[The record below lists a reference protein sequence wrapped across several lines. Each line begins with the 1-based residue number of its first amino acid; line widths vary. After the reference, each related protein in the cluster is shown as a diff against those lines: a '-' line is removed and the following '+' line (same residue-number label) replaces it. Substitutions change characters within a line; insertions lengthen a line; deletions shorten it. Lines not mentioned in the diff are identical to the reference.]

1 MKKLFSLAPF
11 IIFIAT
17 FIVLNIIFA
26 GTDAHIKT
34 DFPIYAAFLA
44 IIASFFT
51 FKAKTT
57 LNEKIEVFIQGAAQ
71 TTVIHLCF
79 IFLFSTL
86 FTYTLTQIGGT
97 QTAVDIAL
105 YFLPQNLIL
114 PGIFLVTSAF
124 SVCVGT
130 SMGTIITFMP
140 IFYKVAQA
148 LSINPSLTA
157 GIVVSGAMLGDN
169 ISLISDTTI
178 AATKVTGST
187 IMAKF
192 KDNFRIALPSAIGTL
207 VVLSYI
213 NLTQIT
219 VQPIM
224 KLPELAQIN
233 FFNVI
238 PYFATFFLALAGFD
252 ILCVLIFGMA
262 IAMIIGLH
270 FGRIE
275 FINIMTF
282 FHHGFYQSKG
292 MVAIFVLV
300 LFLSGLSKIIAHN
313 GGIDYL
319 LELLGKE
326 SKSATR
332 TKFEI
337 FTLVFLVNCAIAI
350 NTISIIITGPIAAKL
365 GQSKKLKP
373 GRIANLL
380 DIGSCVSQGIL
391 PYTPQILLA
400 ASMCN
405 ISPLSTMPY
414 LYYPYALL
422 IATITDMAIR
432 KD

>member
-1 MKKLFSLAPF
+1 MKKLFTLMPF
-11 IIFIAT
+11 LIFIVA
-17 FIVLNIIFA
+17 FITLNIIFTGA
-26 GTDAHIKT
+26 SPHIKT

-51 FKAKTT
+51 FKPKTT

-97 QTAVDIAL
+97 QTAVEVAL

-148 LSINPSLTA
+148 LSINPSIAA
-157 GIVVSGAMLGDN
+157 GVVVSGAMLGDN

-192 KDNFRIALPSAIGTL
+192 KDNFRIALPAAIATL
-207 VVLSYI
+207 AILSYI
-213 NLTQIT
+213 NLTQIALT
-219 VQPIM
+219 PTM
-224 KLPELAQIN
+224 ALPKLANIN
-233 FFNVI
+233 FFNII

-252 ILCVLIFGMA
+252 ILCVLIFGMMIA
-262 IAMIIGLH
+262 IMIGLY

-275 FINIMTF
+275 LTNIMTF
-282 FHHGFYQSKG
+282 FHHGFYESKG
-292 MVAIFVLV
+292 MVSIFVLV

-326 SKSATR
+326 SKSTTR

-337 FTLVFLVNCAIAI
+337 FILVFLVNCAIAI
-350 NTISIIITGPIAAKL
+350 NTISIIITGPIAVKL
-365 GQSKKLKP
+365 GQNKLKP
-373 GRIANLL
+373 GRIANIL

-400 ASMCN
+400 ASMSN
-405 ISPLSTMPY
+405 ISPLCAMPY

-422 IATITDMAIR
+422 IATIADMAIR

>member
-1 MKKLFSLAPF
+1 MKKLFTLMPF

-17 FIVLNIIFA
+17 FITLNIFFSGI
-26 GTDAHIKT
+26 DAHIKT

-51 FKAKTT
+51 FKTKTT

-97 QTAVDIAL
+97 QTAVDVAL

-114 PGIFLVTSAF
+114 PGIFLVTAAF
-124 SVCVGT
+124 SICVGT

-140 IFYKVAQA
+140 IFYKVAQT

-187 IMAKF
+187 IIAKF
-192 KDNFRIALPSAIGTL
+192 KDNFRIALPAATGTL
-207 VVLSYI
+207 IILSYI

-219 VQPIM
+219 VQQIM
-224 KLPELAQIN
+224 TLPEFANIN

-262 IAMIIGLH
+262 IAMIIGLY

-275 FINIMTF
+275 LFNIMTF
-282 FHHGFYQSKG
+282 FHHGFYQSKS
-292 MVAIFVLV
+292 MITIFILV

-365 GQSKKLKP
+365 GKDKLKQ

-380 DIGSCVSQGIL
+380 DIGACVSQGIL

-400 ASMCN
+400 ASLSN
-405 ISPLSTMPY
+405 ISPLSTTPY

-422 IATITDMAIR
+422 IATIVDMAIR